1 MPLAIGDFQKL
12 FLEGHSVVVA
22 RPGPAET
29 CDDTIRRIRIL
40 RSVLG
45 KLWHQP
51 ALSKKLFSR
60 PFFSIHWMRVCKGTL
75 WVPFKM
81 LRERLPTLS
90 AMTLDQIGAK
100 NALR

>member
-1 MPLAIGDFQKL
+1 
-12 FLEGHSVVVA
+12 
-22 RPGPAET
+22 
-29 CDDTIRRIRIL
+29 
-40 RSVLG
+40 
-45 KLWHQP
+45 
-51 ALSKKLFSR
+51 
-60 PFFSIHWMRVCKGTL
+60 MRVCKGTL